1 MNTYFWDIETSR
13 ITTDQGEEMQ
23 ITYLSNVLTMDT
35 DTGEITNSIFHRTMS
50 EVVEYFQSL
59 SKKSIVWVHN
69 LDYELTFLLRET
81 QWSLSSKETSIF
93 RDKNA
98 PLQIYFE
105 QLPNVCF
112 RDSYALFNTSV
123 EKLGDALIERITGR
137 KIEELQEE
145 NKYKFYSRLFGKLD
159 YDYKIVRLPWDDLTY
174 HDYRY
179 NKRDN
184 EVVARSI
191 YNYMTDHGYTVEQIP
206 LTFTSQVRRA
216 RKNFIINNY
225 GKKALNKF
233 YFDRNKFYTTCN
245 LFEFFTKVYQG
256 GLTASIVNQTGKMI
270 ESKNTSGVIGI
281 DIKSSYPNQMCT
293 KKYPRFEEDNT
304 TWGDLANRIWNAKL
318 YKHFVGIFEFTN
330 IRIKNQGYI
339 LPISGIQMS
348 KGSVE
353 NAKTFNGKLL
363 SADFLS
369 LPATNIDLDTIN
381 LVYEYD
387 DIKCV
392 RITTTKKDVYL
403 RTEEV
408 SFLLTNFLNKEKG
421 INKASS
427 KLIINSMYGVKVANP
442 IKDEFDIK
450 DGEITVDKFFDHNPE
465 EKEEKFNNFV
475 ETQPMF
481 GGGLDV
487 YSDGVYITGYARY
500 QLVSMMKY
508 IVDNGGH
515 VVYSDT
521 DSIKFYC
528 KNRKQLEKL
537 SKSVLKFNKEK
548 KESNK
553 KLLRFKQFKEHFNI
567 SDEDM
572 DIISTLGIWEIE
584 DVDAEG
590 NIAPHQVFK
599 TLGAKKYGYI
609 NFEGKVK
616 TTIAGCNKKNIPIV
630 IENVSTENNV
640 DLFEAFR
647 IVFSCGT
654 CFDESASGRT
664 TATKEN
670 RPHEMF
676 HGQTYNGKLINQ
688 FGGIV
693 IKDTTYTLNMKLDD
707 TKIIGGI
714 PVETITMRVNIKGEC
729 DFE

>member
-1 MNTYFWDIETSR
+1 MNTYFWDIETSF

-23 ITYLSNVLTMDT
+23 ISYLSNVLTMDLK
-35 DTGEITNSIFHRTMS
+35 TGEITSSVFHRTLS
-50 EVVEYFQSL
+50 EVVEYFQTL
-59 SKKSIVWVHN
+59 PKKSIVWVHN

-81 QWSLSSKETSIF
+81 QWSLSKQETSIF

-98 PLQIYFE
+98 PLKIHFE
-105 QLPNVCF
+105 ELPNVCF

-123 EKLGDALIERITGR
+123 EKLGEKVGMP
-137 KIEELQEE
+137 
-145 NKYKFYSRLFGKLD
+145 KLD
-159 YDYKIVRLPWDDLTY
+159 YDYKKVRLPWDELEE
-174 HDYRY
+174 HDYNY

-184 EVVARSI
+184 EIVASSI
-191 YNYMTDHGYTVEQIP
+191 WKYMNEYGLSVDKIP

-216 RKNFIINNY
+216 RKAFITDNF

-233 YFDRNKFYTTCN
+233 YYDRNNFYTSCN

-270 ESKNTSGVIGI
+270 ENTNTSGVVGV

-293 KKYPRFEEDNT
+293 KKYPRFEVDNT
-304 TWGDLANRIWNAKL
+304 SWGDLANQIWQSKL

-330 IRIKNQGYI
+330 IRIKKEGYI

-353 NAKTFNGKLL
+353 NAKTFNGKLM
-363 SADFLS
+363 SASFLS
-369 LPATNIDLDTIN
+369 LPATNIDIDTIN

-387 DIKCV
+387 EIKCV
-392 RITTTKKDVYL
+392 RITTTNKETYL
-403 RTEEV
+403 RIEEV
-408 SFLLTNFLNKEKG
+408 SFLLKNFLNKELD
-421 INKASS
+421 IDKANS

-442 IKDEFDIK
+442 IKDSYDIQ
-450 DGEITVDKFFDHNPE
+450 DGEITVDKFFDKNE
-465 EKEEKFNNFV
+465 EIKNQRFDDFV
-475 ETQPMF
+475 ENQPLF

-508 IVDNGGH
+508 IVDNGGN

-528 KNRKQLEKL
+528 KDTQTLKSLCNDILEYNE
-537 SKSVLKFNKEK
+537 LKKWENI
-548 KESNK
+548 N
-553 KLLRFKQFKEHFNI
+553 LLRFKQFQKKFNI
-567 SDEDM
+567 SDEHM
-572 DIISTLGIWEIE
+572 SIISSLGIWEIE
-584 DVDAEG
+584 DVDDYG
-590 NIAPHQVFK
+590 RIAPHKVFK

-609 NFEGKVK
+609 NYKGEVK

-630 IENVSTENNV
+630 IKNVSEVNNV
-640 DLFEAFR
+640 DIKEAFR

-654 CFDESASGRT
+654 CFDETASGRT
-664 TATKEN
+664 TASKEN
-670 RPHEMF
+670 RPHELF
-676 HGQTYNGKLINQ
+676 HRLTYQGIEIKQ
-688 FGGIV
+688 YGGII

-714 PVETITMRVNIKGEC
+714 PVDTITMKVNLKGEC